1 MAPIIQHNKF
11 INMSQMGFSVLILQS
26 PEENLITILLKN

>member
-1 MAPIIQHNKF
+1 MAPIIQYNKF
-11 INMSQMGFSVLILQS
+11 INMSQIRIFSVNLQS